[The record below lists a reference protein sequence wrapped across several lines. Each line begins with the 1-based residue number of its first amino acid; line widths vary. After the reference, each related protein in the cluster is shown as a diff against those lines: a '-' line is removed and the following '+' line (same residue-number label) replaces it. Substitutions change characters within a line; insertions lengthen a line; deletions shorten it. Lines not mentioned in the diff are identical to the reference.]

1 MPILF
6 SRRGPA
12 AVLFAGIALFEVGC
26 TSSTYQVKVDAVS
39 HPSAGTTTAGSE
51 PQSYKIKSKNPA
63 LGDENLRYSEAAG
76 FVKTALSSKGLYEA
90 PSQDRADMIVELEY
104 GIDAPRTRIESIIVP
119 VYAPSGGG
127 VRYEQV
133 PVVDPR
139 GNTTYRTMAVYRPP
153 VAQSVG
159 FDEVPQVVTIYE
171 KYLHVTAREN
181 KPGSEG
187 RPPSEVW
194 SVSVSTEDESKD
206 LRKYLPILASATAD
220 YIGKDSTGQRTI
232 KIKDPSQLTTFIRH
246 GMDGSA
252 ASMVSNQTF
261 PPKS

>member
-1 MPILF
+1 MQILF
-6 SRRGPA
+6 SRRGRA
-12 AVLFAGIALFEVGC
+12 AVLFAGITLFDAGC
-26 TSSTYQVKVDAVS
+26 TTSTYQVKVDAIS
-39 HPSAGTTTAGSE
+39 RPSAGPTTAGTE

-63 LGDENLRYSEAAG
+63 LGDENLRYNEAAG

-104 GIDAPRTRIESIIVP
+104 GVDAPRTKIESIIVP

-127 VRYEQV
+127 VRYEQM
-133 PVVDPR
+133 PMIDTR
-139 GNTTYRTMAVYRPP
+139 GNTTFRTVAVYRPP

-159 FDEVPQVVTIYE
+159 FDEVPQEVIIYE

-181 KPGSEG
+181 KPGREG

-194 SVSVSTEDESKD
+194 SVSVSTEDESRE
-206 LRKYLPILASATAD
+206 LRKYLPILASAAAD
-220 YIGKDSTGQRTI
+220 YIGKDSTGQRTVT
-232 KIKDPSQLTTFIRH
+232 IKDPSQLTTFIRN
-246 GMDGSA
+246 GMDGPA
-252 ASMVSNQTF
+252 ASVVSNQAL